1 MVNFDARDRSTPAD
15 AWRRSEALLAA
26 PAADDRAF
34 GSVLVVAAHP
44 DDETLMAGGLI
55 ARFAR
60 SGRAVTVLVASD
72 GEASH
77 PESPTHDPAALGAI
91 RAAEAVAAVGRLAPE
106 ATLVRLELP
115 DGGIARHVDI
125 VAEAVRSRLHA
136 STLVVSTWEGDG
148 HPDHEA
154 VARAARAAL
163 AEPPTGAA
171 SSALWQ
177 APIWLWHWGDS
188 EDAASLPPLARI
200 ALSPG
205 ERAAKTAAAAQYP
218 SQTGALSEHAG
229 DEALLSP
236 EVLEHFAGD
245 TEFFVIVDSTPGPR
259 DRLGQDFFA
268 DFYSGGADPWGFET
282 RWYERRKR
290 DLTLAALPR
299 ERFETALELG
309 CSIGVTTAA
318 LAVRCDDLLALDIVE
333 EPLRTARK
341 RLADRPRVR
350 FERRT
355 LPEEWPAGRF
365 DLIVMSEVGYYL
377 DTAGLR
383 DLVRRMRGALTD
395 DGVLVAC
402 HWRHPVAEYPLT
414 GDAVHEVL
422 LDSDLERTVLH
433 VEADFLLEVFQVDP
447 RSVAERNGLA

>member
-1 MVNFDARDRSTPAD
+1 MVTFDSRDRGTGAD
-15 AWRRSEALLAA
+15 AWRRSDTLLAA
-26 PAADDRAF
+26 PAADDRPF
-34 GSVLVVAAHP
+34 SSLLVVAAHP

-60 SGRAVTVLVASD
+60 SGRPVTVVIASD

-77 PESPTHDPAALGAI
+77 PNSPTHGPEELAAI
-91 RAAEAVAAVGRLAPE
+91 RAAEVATAVARLAPA

-115 DGGIARHVDI
+115 DGEIARHEDV
-125 VAEAVRSRLHA
+125 VADAVRSRV
-136 STLVVSTWEGDG
+136 SDGTLVVSTWEGDG

-154 VARAARAAL
+154 VARAARGAL
-163 AEPPTGAA
+163 ADPRTAAA
-171 SSALWQ
+171 SAHWQ
-177 APIWLWHWGDS
+177 APIWLWHWGDG
-188 EDAASLPPLARI
+188 EDGATLPPLARI

-205 ERAAKTAAAAQYP
+205 ERAAKTAAAEQYP
-218 SQTGALSEHAG
+218 SQTAPLSERAG

-245 TEFFVIVDSTPGPR
+245 TEFFVIVISASGPR
-259 DRLGQDFFA
+259 ERLGQDFFEE
-268 DFYSGGADPWGFET
+268 FYSGEVDPWGFEV

-290 DLTLAALPR
+290 DLTLAVLPR
-299 ERFETALELG
+299 KRFATALELG

-318 LAVRCDDLLALDIVE
+318 LADRCDDLLALDIVE

-341 RLADRPRVR
+341 RLAGRPRGR

-355 LPEEWPAGRF
+355 LPEEWPPGRF
-365 DLIVMSEVGYYL
+365 DLIVLSEVGYYL
-377 DTAGLR
+377 DITDLR
-383 DLVRRMRGALTD
+383 ELVRRMRRALTD

-422 LDSDLERTVLH
+422 LGSGLERTVRH
-433 VEADFLLEVFQVDP
+433 VEDDFLLEVFQVDP
-447 RSVAERNGLA
+447 RSVAQRNGLA